1 MDNKSN
7 IFIDIEKKGNGA
19 KQAKDEVKD
28 LKKNVQDINKTLSSA
43 VITATLSKVS
53 QKLMEAVKKSSDYI
67 ETLNLL
73 DVAYNGN
80 TKAVRD
86 FTKQYS
92 EILNL
97 DDSTLISSAAH
108 FKVLSQSMGLATE
121 TGEKF
126 AKLLTQMTLDVSSL
140 YNIDFKKAQT
150 ALQYAVEGRGTS
162 LKQRTGVSVLETS
175 VQTTLDNLG
184 IDAVVEDMND
194 AEKAI
199 ARLISMEY
207 QLQSSQG
214 DLARTIEAPA
224 NQFRVLGEQAT
235 MAGRNIGNIF
245 LSAVAN
251 VLPYINGLMIALN
264 KILAAI
270 ASLFGYSEGMFDFFD
285 SGDVGSITDS
295 FNDLG
300 GAVSGVGSSADKT
313 RKKLLGLRGFDRLN
327 VIKTPTESKGSG
339 GGGGGTG
346 VNPKLL
352 DAFNKMA
359 DLYDSKLAGVRTKAT
374 EISEQILKWLGFT
387 KKLNPETG
395 KIELKYQGLKTT
407 LKNMWESYK
416 KLNPLLKIAVG
427 YFAIMFGS
435 KLIRTAKNLI
445 SVIGNSG
452 LLKAISKLLSPTKQ
466 MLGFVNDYIGKAPTL
481 KSAIKTGIDDW
492 KAQATAIE
500 RASVGLT
507 GFIAAAGGLYTVKKS
522 MDDVNESGHNLSNT
536 LGLVGGSLSTILGG
550 ALIGGSIGG
559 GTGALVGGIVGAIA
573 SITTALL
580 TEKTAYEQLTEQAK
594 ESSKEYEEWAKTIQA
609 KRDAVEEDLNL
620 TISQQDWNSKLVDE
634 LYNIVDANGKVKAG
648 YEDRANFIVGKLND
662 AYGLELSITDGKINK
677 NKDEIQ
683 SIKDVIE
690 MKKAQIILEAK
701 EELYVEALK
710 KKGTAYQNVKKAAD
724 DLNKTNTT
732 YNNLIAKQA
741 EFENALGTEKFRTLE
756 YTDKQTNKTY
766 KGMEA
771 YLMLND
777 AVNETNEQLKIHQD
791 NLNTAK
797 GVYEGYVS
805 DINDYTQI
813 YTSMQKGEYDKVN
826 SYVESFGTTVKV
838 NGETVRVTL
847 ADQLAESKFYSEQ
860 MIEDYKNKG
869 IKITQSEIDTANQTY
884 NTMKESLVN
893 QSQLV
898 EDTTPEIVAAW
909 TTLAKLSKD
918 DFLTEFAKLPPEVQT
933 EVVDKMQEKGYN
945 ISKELQEGINKINPT
960 IEIKTDGSSVQRFF
974 SSIDTTIKG
983 KKYKLNTDVNGVVS
997 LVKAYAQGGLPSVG
1011 QMFIANERGPEL
1023 VGQIGGQ
1030 SFVANQNQMLDIIDK
1045 KLQSA
1050 GGGVNNATFIIKV
1063 GSEEIGKTV
1072 LRDLNKMARTNGQT
1086 ITIGG

>member
-1 MDNKSN
+1 MDNKTN

-19 KQAKDEVKD
+19 KQAKDDVKD
-28 LKKNVQDINKTLSSA
+28 LEKNVQNINKTLSSA

-53 QKLMEAVKKSSDYI
+53 QKLMEAVKKSADYI

-80 TKAVRD
+80 TKAVRE
-86 FTKQYS
+86 FTKQYA

-140 YNIDFKKAQT
+140 YNIDFEKAQS

-162 LKQRTGVSVLETS
+162 LKQRTGVSVLETT
-175 VQTTLDNLG
+175 VQNTLDTLG

-224 NQFRVLGEQAT
+224 NQFRVLAEQAT

-251 VLPYINGLMIALN
+251 VLPYLNGLMIALN

-285 SGDVGSITDS
+285 SGYVVSITYI
-295 FNDLG
+295 FNELFG
-300 GAVSGVGSSADKT
+300 SVSGVVISADKT
-313 RKKLLGLRGFDRLN
+313 KKKLLGLRGFDRLN

-427 YFAIMFGS
+427 YFVIMFGS
-435 KLIRTAKNLI
+435 KLIRTAKNLV

-452 LLKAISKLLSPTKQ
+452 LLKAINKLLSPTKQ
-466 MLGFVNDYIGKAPTL
+466 MLGYVNDYIGKAPTL

-492 KAQATAIE
+492 KAQATVIE
-500 RASVGLT
+500 KAKVGLT
-507 GFIAAAGGLYTVKKS
+507 GFIAAAGGLYVVKKS
-522 MDDVNESGHNLSNT
+522 MDDVNESGYNLSNT

-594 ESSKEYEEWAKTIQA
+594 ESSKEYEEWAKTVQA
-609 KRDAVEEDLNL
+609 KRDVVEEDLNL

-662 AYGLELSITDGKINK
+662 AYGLELSISDGKINK
-677 NKDEIQ
+677 NKDEIK

-724 DLNKTNTT
+724 DLNKTNET
-732 YNNLIAKQA
+732 YNNLVSKQA

-777 AVNETNEQLKIHQD
+777 AVNETNNQLKIHQD

-813 YTSMQKGEYDKVN
+813 YSAMQKGEYDKVN
-826 SYVESFGTTVKV
+826 S
-838 NGETVRVTL
+838 
-847 ADQLAESKFYSEQ
+847 
-860 MIEDYKNKG
+860 
-869 IKITQSEIDTANQTY
+869 
-884 NTMKESLVN
+884 
-893 QSQLV
+893 
-898 EDTTPEIVAAW
+898 
-909 TTLAKLSKD
+909 
-918 DFLTEFAKLPPEVQT
+918 FAKLLREINKIDGIERIRFVSPHPKDFTDDVIEAIRDCDKVCKLIHLPLQSGST
-933 EVVDKMQEKGYN
+933 KMLKVMNRKYTKEQYLDLVDKMKKTIPNLALTTDIIVGFAGETEEDFEDTLDVVKKVGFEQVYMFIYSRRVGTPGDRMENQIPEN
-945 ISKELQEGINKINPT
+945 IKHERFDRLKELVESQ
-960 IEIKTDGSSVQRFF
+960 IEENN
-974 SSIDTTIKG
+974 
-983 KKYKLNTDVNGVVS
+983 KKYVGTIQKVLVEGPSKNNKDMLTGRTDSNKVVIFDGDRNLINQMVS
-997 LVKAYAQGGLPSVG
+997 LKIV
-1011 QMFIANERGPEL
+1011 
-1023 VGQIGGQ
+1023 
-1030 SFVANQNQMLDIIDK
+1030 
-1045 KLQSA
+1045 
-1050 GGGVNNATFIIKV
+1050 
-1063 GSEEIGKTV
+1063 SEHMWYLKGEVIH
-1072 LRDLNKMARTNGQT
+1072 D
-1086 ITIGG
+1086 